1 MTIKEESQFVKLLVP
16 VKKVI
21 FRKGFF
27 RWPARPILASPRS
40 VDVLPL
46 EQLSSD
52 LTKQFLK
59 ASIVRNAFGP
69 ADVRM
74 HRDEKIAN
82 DEAYRLIITADGIEI
97 FAKADAGAYYGLQ
110 TLRDLVSIYG
120 KVLPTCIVE
129 DKPDFRRRGIY
140 HDCSRGKIPD
150 LNTLKELVKWLA
162 HWKIN
167 ELQLYVENVFTF
179 KQHPDIGKGFSPF
192 TPEEILALQDYC
204 RLHHIRL
211 VGSLASFGHFEK
223 ILSLPQYS
231 HLGEMLGFRN
241 FPGGTTL
248 CPIDPGSIKLIS
260 ELYSEFVPLFE
271 AEDFNVCCDE
281 NWELGKGRSKKR
293 AFRIGVEGVY
303 LEFLLK
309 IYRLCEKYGKRM
321 NAWADI
327 VLKYPDLLRKIPRD
341 MVLLNWEYEQ
351 DGANIARTG
360 EIAHSG
366 IPLMVCPGTS
376 SWLTHGSR
384 LSNSMGNVK
393 NFAAQG
399 RRYHVEG
406 LLNTDWGDQGH
417 RNFLGVSLH
426 SFAHGAAHAW
436 HGKAVDETRFTENF
450 CYHVFGQKTN
460 RLAETLKL
468 LGNTY
473 ITCGKQSRN
482 ESLLY
487 HALVEPLLSAKPLTR
502 SSIDMMNPAGLQ
514 QILIQLSDAKLWPE
528 LPKSIGPF
536 EKLAFRELKFAARMD
551 YLASRRALTAKDL
564 RSGKNVKSSELL
576 QLSGSMHD
584 ISKKFKELWLIRNKT
599 SRLYDNLRLFK
610 RIERESSRIAG
621 KR

>member
-59 ASIVRNAFGP
+59 ASVVRNAFGP

-82 DEAYRLIITADGIEI
+82 DEAYRLIITQDGIEI

-120 KVLPTCIVE
+120 KVLPTCIIE
-129 DKPDFRRRGIY
+129 DEPDFRRRGIY
-140 HDCSRGKIPD
+140 HDCSRGKVPN

-231 HLGEMLGFRN
+231 HLGEMPGFRN

-248 CPIDPGSIKLIS
+248 CPIDLGSIKLIS

-293 AFRIGVEGVY
+293 ASRIGVGGVY

-321 NAWADI
+321 NAWSDI

-351 DGANIARTG
+351 DGANIARTR

-399 RRYHVEG
+399 RRYHAEG

-417 RNFLGVSLH
+417 RNFLGASLH
-426 SFAHGAAHAW
+426 SFAHGVAHAW

-487 HALVEPLLSAKPLTR
+487 HALVEPLLSTKPLTR

-536 EKLAFRELKFAARMD
+536 EKLAFRELKLAARMD

-576 QLSGSMHD
+576 QLSGLMHD
-584 ISKKFKELWLIRNKT
+584 ISKEFKEPWLIRNKT

-610 RIERESSRIAG
+610 RIERESSRLAG

>member
-1 MTIKEESQFVKLLVP
+1 MTIREESKFVKLLVP

-27 RWPARPILASPRS
+27 RWPARPILAGPRS
-40 VDVLPL
+40 IDVLPL

-52 LTKQFLK
+52 LTKQLLK
-59 ASIVRNAFGP
+59 ASVVRNAFGS

-82 DEAYRLIITADGIEI
+82 DEAYRLIITQDGIKI
-97 FAKADAGAYYGLQ
+97 SAKADAGAYYGLQ

-120 KVLPTCIVE
+120 KVLPACIIE

-140 HDCSRGKIPD
+140 HDCSRGKVPN

-167 ELQLYVENVFTF
+167 ELQLYIENVFTF

-192 TPEEILALQDYC
+192 TPEEILTLQDYC

-231 HLGEMLGFRN
+231 NLGEMPGFRG
-241 FPGGTTL
+241 FLGGTTL
-248 CPIDPGSIKLIS
+248 CPIDHGSIKLIS

-281 NWELGKGRSKKR
+281 TWELGKGRSKKR
-293 AFRIGVEGVY
+293 ASHIGIGGVY
-303 LEFLLK
+303 LEFILK
-309 IYRLCEKYGKRM
+309 IHRLCEKYGKRM

-351 DGANIARTG
+351 DGANIAKTR

-366 IPLMVCPGTS
+366 MPLMVCPGTS

-399 RRYHVEG
+399 RRYHAEG

-417 RNFLGVSLH
+417 RNFLGASLH

-450 CYHVFGQKTN
+450 CFHVFGQKTN

-487 HALVEPLLSAKPLTR
+487 HALVEPLLSTKPLTR
-502 SSIDMMNPAGLQ
+502 SPIDMMKPAGLR
-514 QILIQLSDAKLWPE
+514 QITIQLSDAKLWPG

-536 EKLAFRELKFAARMD
+536 EKLAFRELKLAAQMD
-551 YLASRRALTAKDL
+551 YLASRRALAAKDL
-564 RSGKNVKSSELL
+564 RSGKNVKSPELM
-576 QLSGSMHD
+576 QLSGLMHET
-584 ISKKFKELWLIRNKT
+584 SKEFKELWLIRNKT

-610 RIERESSRIAG
+610 RVERESSRIAD

>member
-1 MTIKEESQFVKLLVP
+1 MTIKEESKFVKLLVP

-21 FRKGFF
+21 FSKGLF
-27 RWPARPILASPRS
+27 RWPARPILAGPRS

-59 ASIVRNAFGP
+59 ASVVRNAFGP

-74 HRDEKIAN
+74 HRDEKITN
-82 DEAYRLIITADGIEI
+82 DEAYRIIITQDGIKI
-97 FAKADAGAYYGLQ
+97 SAKANAGAYYGLQ

-120 KVLPTCIVE
+120 KALPACIIE

-140 HDCSRGKIPD
+140 HDCSRGKVPN

-192 TPEEILALQDYC
+192 TPEEILTLQDYC

-231 HLGEMLGFRN
+231 HLGEMPGFRG

-248 CPIDPGSIKLIS
+248 CPIDHGSIKLIS

-281 NWELGKGRSKKR
+281 TWELGKGRSKKR
-293 AFRIGVEGVY
+293 ASHIGIGGIY

-309 IYRLCEKYGKRM
+309 IHRLCEKYGKRM

-351 DGANIARTG
+351 DGANITKTRK
-360 EIAHSG
+360 IAHSG
-366 IPLMVCPGTS
+366 ISLMVCPGTS
-376 SWLTHGSR
+376 GWLTHGSR

-399 RRYHVEG
+399 RRYHAEG

-417 RNFLGVSLH
+417 RNFLGASLH

-450 CYHVFGQKTN
+450 CFHVFGQKTN

-468 LGNTY
+468 LGSTY

-487 HALVEPLLSAKPLTR
+487 HALVEPLLFTKPLTH
-502 SSIDMMNPAGLQ
+502 SPIDMMNPAGLRH
-514 QILIQLSDAKLWPE
+514 ILIQLSDVNLWPE
-528 LPKSIGPF
+528 LPKLIGPF
-536 EKLAFRELKFAARMD
+536 EKLAFRELKLAARMD
-551 YLASRRALTAKDL
+551 YLASRRALAAKDL
-564 RSGKNVKSSELL
+564 RSGKNVKSQELI
-576 QLSGSMHD
+576 QLSGLMHD
-584 ISKKFKELWLIRNKT
+584 ISKKFKELWLIRNET
-599 SRLYDNLRLFK
+599 SRLHNNLRLFK
-610 RIERESSRIAG
+610 RVERESSRMAD
-621 KR
+621 KM